1 MSEIELKFGIAATS
15 VPGID
20 RALIGHGARS
30 IGIESRYWDTPDLRL
45 ARADLSLRLRKSRG
59 RWEQTVKAA
68 GSSPAERLEETMPCR
83 TAGAGVEP
91 EPDLS
96 LHAGTRAGDLLDRAL
111 DGSKNAA
118 ALELVHT
125 TRVRRRFLIVA
136 LHGSEIEVAFDRGQ
150 IEAGGRSLPVCEV
163 EAELKHGDAIH
174 LIEFARQSIDAHAL
188 WVSTTSKAARGNL
201 LARGSSD
208 SPTAVKSQRPQ
219 FRADAAGSEIFRA
232 AFLSC
237 LDQVLANASNIA
249 SGCLD
254 DEVVHQLRVGLR
266 RMRTA
271 WREMP
276 DWHGDLATSW
286 LQPAADVFRELGV
299 DRDRRTVAAA
309 MREPLLEAG
318 SPDPDLRPLR
328 DAHPV
333 DVVELVRTK
342 DFQHALLDMLDFAL
356 DQPSA
361 SEDDD
366 EGRLPPD
373 ASAESPRATIARRL
387 DKLHRRLARDAKRFA
402 ELTVVERHG
411 VRKRLKRLRYL
422 TELVAPLFGKR
433 AVARF
438 LEALEPAQD
447 ELGRYIDLLVA
458 SRLAR
463 DVAEAGDGRAWFN
476 VGWLQAREAGAIRR
490 CGLALREVAEASACW
505 NR

>member
-15 VPGID
+15 VPDID
-20 RALIGHGARS
+20 RAMTRHGARS

-45 ARADLSLRLRKSRG
+45 AGADLSLRLRKSRG

-68 GSSPAERLEETMPCR
+68 GSSPAERLEETVPCR
-83 TAGAGVEP
+83 AVAAGDEP
-91 EPDLS
+91 HPDLS
-96 LHAGTRAGDLLDRAL
+96 LHAGTRVGRLLDQAL
-111 DGSKNAA
+111 DGKNDAA
-118 ALELVHT
+118 ALGLVNT
-125 TRVRRRFLIVA
+125 TRVRRRLLVVA

-150 IEAGGRSLPVCEV
+150 IDAGGRSLPVCEV
-163 EAELKHGDAIH
+163 EAELKHGDAGD
-174 LIEFARQSIDAHAL
+174 LIEFGRQSIDAHAMWL
-188 WVSTTSKAARGNL
+188 STTSKAARGNL

-208 SPTAVKSQRPQ
+208 SPPAVKSRRPQ

-237 LDQVLANASNIA
+237 LDQVLANASNVA

-276 DWHGDLATSW
+276 GWRGDLATSW

-309 MREPLLEAG
+309 MRDPLLEAG
-318 SPDPDLRPLR
+318 SPDPDLRAPR
-328 DAHPV
+328 GAQPV
-333 DVVELVRTK
+333 DVVELVRSK

-356 DQPSA
+356 DQPSG
-361 SEDDD
+361 SEGDDD
-366 EGRLPPD
+366 DRPPG
-373 ASAESPRATIARRL
+373 ASAEPPRTTIARRL
-387 DKLHRRLARDAKRFA
+387 GKLHRRLARDAKRFA
-402 ELTVVERHG
+402 ELSSVERHG

-433 AVARF
+433 AVVRF
-438 LEALEPAQD
+438 LQALDPGQD

-458 SRLAR
+458 GRLAR
-463 DVAEAGDGRAWFN
+463 DLAETGDGRAWFN

-490 CGLALREVAEASACW
+490 CSMALRDVAEASAYW
-505 NR
+505 DR

>member
-15 VPGID
+15 IPDIE
-20 RALIGHGARS
+20 RAMIRHGARS
-30 IGIESRYWDTPDLRL
+30 IGIESRYWDTPDLCL
-45 ARADLSLRLRKSRG
+45 AGADLSLRLRKSRG

-68 GSSPAERLEETMPCR
+68 GSSPAERLEETVPGPVAA
-83 TAGAGVEP
+83 AGNEP
-91 EPDLS
+91 QPDLS
-96 LHAGTRAGDLLDRAL
+96 LHAGTRAGHLLGRAL
-111 DGSKNAA
+111 EGSENATS
-118 ALELVHT
+118 LELIHT
-125 TRVRRRFLIVA
+125 TRVRRRLLIVA

-150 IEAGGRSLPVCEV
+150 VEAGGRLLPVCEV
-163 EAELKHGDAIH
+163 EAELKHGDASD
-174 LIEFARQSIDAHAL
+174 LIEFGRQCIDAHAMWL
-188 WVSTTSKAARGNL
+188 STTSKAARGNL
-201 LARGSSD
+201 LVRASSD
-208 SPTAVKSQRPQ
+208 SPPAVKSRRPQ
-219 FRADAAGSEIFRA
+219 FRHDAAGSEIFRA

-276 DWHGDLATSW
+276 DWRGDLSTTW
-286 LQPAADVFRELGV
+286 LQPAADVFRELGI

-309 MREPLLEAG
+309 LREPLLEAG
-318 SPDPDLRPLR
+318 SPDPDLRAPR
-328 DAHPV
+328 GTQPV
-333 DVVELVRTK
+333 DVVELVRGK
-342 DFQHALLDMLDFAL
+342 DFQHALLDMLDFGL

-361 SEDDD
+361 SD
-366 EGRLPPD
+366 EGDEDLPPPD

-402 ELTVVERHG
+402 ELSSVERHG

-438 LEALEPAQD
+438 LAALAPAQE
-447 ELGRYIDLLVA
+447 ELGRYIDLVVA
-458 SRLAR
+458 GRLAR
-463 DVAEAGDGRAWFN
+463 DLAEAGDGPAWFN
-476 VGWLQAREAGAIRR
+476 VGWLQAREAGAIKR
-490 CGLALREVAEASACW
+490 CSVALREVAEASAYW
-505 NR
+505 DR

>member
-1 MSEIELKFGIAATS
+1 MSETELKFGIVATS
-15 VPGID
+15 VPDID
-20 RALIGHGARS
+20 RAMIRHGARL

-45 ARADLSLRLRKSRG
+45 ARAGLSLRLRKSRG

-68 GSSPAERLEETMPCR
+68 GPSPAERLEETVSRPAAV
-83 TAGAGVEP
+83 AGAEP
-91 EPDLS
+91 QPDLS
-96 LHAGTRAGDLLDRAL
+96 LHAGTRAGRLLARAL
-111 DGSKNAA
+111 DGSKDAA

-125 TRVRRRFLIVA
+125 TRVRRRLLVVA

-150 IEAGGRSLPVCEV
+150 VEAGGRSLPVCEI
-163 EAELKHGDAIH
+163 EAELKHGDAID
-174 LIEFARQSIDAHAL
+174 LIEFGRQSIDAHAL
-188 WVSTTSKAARGNL
+188 WLSTASKAARGNQ

-208 SPTAVKSQRPQ
+208 SLPALKSRRPE
-219 FRADAAGSEIFRA
+219 FRDDAAGSEIFRA

-254 DEVVHQLRVGLR
+254 DEVVHQLRIGLR
-266 RMRTA
+266 RMRTV

-276 DWHGDLATSW
+276 DWRGDLATSW

-309 MREPLLEAG
+309 LREPLLEAG
-318 SPDPDLRPLR
+318 SPDPDLRAPR
-328 DAHPV
+328 GAQPV
-333 DVVELVRTK
+333 DVVELVRSK

-356 DQPSA
+356 AQPSG
-361 SEDDD
+361 SVGDDD
-366 EGRLPPD
+366 DRPPG
-373 ASAESPRATIARRL
+373 AFAGTPRATIARRL

-402 ELTVVERHG
+402 ELSSVERHG
-411 VRKRLKRLRYL
+411 VRKRLKRLRYS

-438 LEALEPAQD
+438 LQALDPGQD
-447 ELGRYIDLLVA
+447 ELGRYMDLLVA
-458 SRLAR
+458 GRLAR
-463 DVAEAGDGRAWFN
+463 DLAEAGDGRAWFN

-490 CGLALREVAEASACW
+490 CSVALREVAEASAYW
-505 NR
+505 DR

>member
-15 VPGID
+15 VSDIN
-20 RALIGHGARS
+20 RAMIRHGARS

-45 ARADLSLRLRKSRG
+45 AGADLSLRLRKSRG

-68 GSSPAERLEETMPCR
+68 GSSPVERLEETVPCPVV
-83 TAGAGVEP
+83 AVSNGP
-91 EPDLS
+91 QPDLS
-96 LHAGTRAGDLLDRAL
+96 LHAGTRAGRLLDRAL
-111 DGSKNAA
+111 GGSQDGT

-125 TRVRRRFLIVA
+125 TRVRRQLLLVA
-136 LHGSEIEVAFDRGQ
+136 WHSSEIEVAVDRGQ
-150 IEAGGRSLPVCEV
+150 IEAGGRSLPLCEL
-163 EAELKHGDAIH
+163 EAELKQGVASD
-174 LIEFARQSIDAHAL
+174 LIEFGRQSIDAHAMWL
-188 WVSTTSKAARGNL
+188 SITSKSARGNL
-201 LARGSSD
+201 LARGSSE
-208 SPTAVKSQRPQ
+208 SPPAVKSRRPR
-219 FRADAAGSEIFRA
+219 FCKDAAGSEIFRA

-276 DWHGDLATSW
+276 DWHSDLATSW
-286 LQPAADVFRELGV
+286 LRPAADVFRELGV

-318 SPDPDLRPLR
+318 SPDPDLRSPR
-328 DAHPV
+328 GGQPV
-333 DVVELVRTK
+333 DVVELVRSK

-356 DQPSA
+356 DQPSG

-366 EGRLPPD
+366 DRPMPD
-373 ASAESPRATIARRL
+373 ASAGSPRAAIARRL
-387 DKLHRRLARDAKRFA
+387 DKLHHRLARDAKRFA
-402 ELTVVERHG
+402 ELSSVERHV

-422 TELVAPLFGKR
+422 TELVAPLFRKR

-447 ELGRYIDLLVA
+447 ELGRYVDLVVA

-463 DVAEAGDGRAWFN
+463 DAAEAGEGRAWFN

-490 CGLALREVAEASACW
+490 CSVALREVADASAYW
-505 NR
+505 DR